1 MLKLLDREHVSNTS
15 DNATM
20 DELIALAVTRR
31 RFLRAGI
38 AGAVVALPGASL
50 LAGCASE
57 TLGSGPTLGF
67 AGIPPSTAD
76 RVVVPPGYRAQ
87 VLYRWG
93 DPVGAAAGSP
103 EFKPDAANTA
113 DEQALQAGMHHDAV
127 EYFPLPRESR
137 SAARGLLAMN
147 HEYTDDGLL
156 HPDGQ
161 KTWSAAKVRKSQAAH
176 GVSVV
181 EVERAGAQWR
191 VVRPSQYARRITAR
205 SPMRI
210 AGPAAGTA
218 YMKTNADPTGTEVL
232 GTFSNC
238 AGGRTPWG
246 TYLTC
251 EENFNGYFGNA
262 RTIAA
267 AMGRY
272 GIRRDGFGYRWH
284 EHDSRFDVATEPNEL
299 NRFGWIVEI
308 DPYDPRSTP
317 VKRTALGRFKHEG
330 AMLTLA
336 ADGRVVVY
344 SGDDERFE
352 YVYKFVSR
360 DRYDASDRGANRDLL
375 DHGALYV
382 ARFAAD
388 GTGEWRALRYGDR
401 GLTGA
406 DGFEHQADVVVRA
419 RMAADALGATK
430 MDRPEW
436 IAVHPHTKEV
446 YCALTHNALRG
457 AEGQAPA
464 DAANPR
470 ANNVFGHI
478 IRWREAGGDPA
489 ATRFAWDIFVLA
501 GDPASP
507 DPAQRGTVKGDGF
520 GSPDGLRFDERGVL
534 WIETDVSAS
543 VLNKGDYA
551 RLGNNQ
557 MLAADVATGE
567 IRRFLVGPPNCELT
581 GIAFTPDGRTLFV
594 NIQHPGETLSGRGD
608 PANPRQWSNWPDFD
622 PVGRPRSATVAITKG
637 DGGVIG
643 S

>member
-1 MLKLLDREHVSNTS
+1 MPKHLERDLVSNTS
-15 DNATM
+15 DNSTIH
-20 DELIALAVTRR
+20 DLIACAATRR
-31 RFLRAGI
+31 QFLRAGI

-57 TLGSGPTLGF
+57 TLGSAPTLGF
-67 AGIPPSTAD
+67 AAIPPSTAD

-113 DEQALQAGMHHDAV
+113 AEQALQAGMHHDAI

-137 SAARGLLAMN
+137 DAGHGLLAMN

-156 HPDGQ
+156 NPDGQ
-161 KTWSAAKVRKSQAAH
+161 KTWNAEKVRKSQAAH

-181 EVERAGAQWR
+181 EVERTGAQWR
-191 VVRPSQYARRITAR
+191 VVRPSQYARRITANT
-205 SPMRI
+205 PMRI
-210 AGPAAGTA
+210 AGPVAGTA
-218 YMKTNADPTGTEVL
+218 YVRTNADPAGTTAL
-232 GTFSNC
+232 GTFNNC

-251 EENFNGYFGNA
+251 EENFNGYFGGA
-262 RTIAA
+262 PTITA
-267 AMGRY
+267 AMARY
-272 GIRRDGFGYRWH
+272 GIRRDGWGYRWH
-284 EHDSRFDVATEPNEL
+284 HYDARFDVSREPNEL
-299 NRFGWIVEI
+299 NRFGWVVEI
-308 DPYDPRSTP
+308 DPYDPVSTP

-344 SGDDERFE
+344 SGDDEHFE
-352 YVYKFVSR
+352 YLYKFVSR
-360 DRYDASDRGANRDLL
+360 GRYNAADRGANRDLL
-375 DHGALYV
+375 DHGTLYV

-388 GTGEWRALRYGDR
+388 GTGEWRALRHGDH
-401 GLTGA
+401 GLTSA
-406 DGFEHQADVVVRA
+406 DGFESQADVLVRA
-419 RMAADALGATK
+419 RVAADARGATK

-436 IAVHPHTKEV
+436 IAVHPRTKEV
-446 YCALTHNALRG
+446 YCSLSNNALRG
-457 AEGQAPA
+457 GAGQAPA
-464 DAANPR
+464 DPANPR
-470 ANNVFGHI
+470 ANNIFGHI
-478 IRWREAGGDPA
+478 IRWREAGNDPA
-489 ATRFAWDIFVLA
+489 ATRFAWDIFVQA
-501 GDPASP
+501 GDPAHP
-507 DPAQRGTVKGDGF
+507 DPARRGTVTGDGF

-534 WIETDVSAS
+534 WIETDASAS

-557 MLAADVATGE
+557 LLAANVATGE
-567 IRRFLVGPPNCELT
+567 IRRFLVGPVNCELT
-581 GIAFTPDGRTLFV
+581 GIAFTPDARTLFV
-594 NIQHPGETLSGRGD
+594 NIQHPGETPAERSD

-622 PVGRPRSATVAITKG
+622 PGGRPRSATVAITKE
-637 DGGVIG
+637 DGGVVG